1 MTCGKWTKPI
11 SRSKASGSICI
22 ELLIPRV
29 TPTLL
34 TPATDRRGADVAW
47 LYLWTFCSR
56 LSAMRSSA
64 KRFFCTALKAT
75 YNQEPRVLTVDKNA
89 AYPKAIDELIAKKV
103 LPQSV
108 ELRQK
113 KYRRCWKSN
122 DLSWQRN
129 CPILQVVDQQA
140 EWTLQ
145 HLIWLRV
152 AQGLVV
158 QSR

>member
-1 MTCGKWTKPI
+1 
-11 SRSKASGSICI
+11 
-22 ELLIPRV
+22 
-29 TPTLL
+29 
-34 TPATDRRGADVAW
+34 
-47 LYLWTFCSR
+47 
-56 LSAMRSSA
+56 
-64 KRFFCTALKAT
+64 
-75 YNQEPRVLTVDKNA
+75 
-89 AYPKAIDELIAKKV
+89 
-103 LPQSV
+103 V